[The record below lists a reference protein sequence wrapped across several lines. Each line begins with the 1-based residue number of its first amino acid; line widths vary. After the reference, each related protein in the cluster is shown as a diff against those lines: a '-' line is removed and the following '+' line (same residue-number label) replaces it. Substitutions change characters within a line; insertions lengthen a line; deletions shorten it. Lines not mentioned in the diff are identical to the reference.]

1 MKGPLKRTYWYKGPF
16 NYPARGERSL
26 HSAAVGHHAA
36 PSRRRT
42 DLFAVTG
49 VGLLVLALALAAVLS
64 IIIGARNDDR
74 GGPATEFVGV
84 TILEQV
90 PSSSTEPADAD

>member
-1 MKGPLKRTYWYKGPF
+1 MRRW
-16 NYPARGERSL
+16 L

-74 GGPATEFVGV
+74 GEPATEFVGV
-84 TILEQV
+84 TIIEQL
-90 PSSSTEPADAD
+90 PTPSTEPTHPD